1 MILLISLG
9 LSKIVIATQM
19 SVSVSFEIDY
29 EVKNRWIRSP
39 RFQVGFSLTLYF
51 FVLTLRGI
59 KDVLILLNLQEFSS
73 SKHWYVSLVFIYL
86 DKSQCR
92 HLNSQK
98 QPILC
103 FSITFEW
110 HKYST
115 SKRIWKICL
124 FWDPLL
130 AKDPYN
136 LGFQHSHN
144 LDSISYFIEEIHII
158 CHMT

>member
-1 MILLISLG
+1 MILLISVG

-19 SVSVSFEIDY
+19 TVSVSFEIDY
-29 EVKNRWIRSP
+29 EVRHRWIRSP
-39 RFQVGFSLTLYF
+39 RFQVDFSLKLYF

-59 KDVLILLNLQEFSS
+59 NGVLILLSSREFSS
-73 SKHWYVSLVFIYL
+73 SKHWYESLVFIYL
-86 DKSQCR
+86 DKSRCK

-103 FSITFEW
+103 FSIIFEW

-115 SKRIWKICL
+115 SVRIWKTYQ
-124 FWDPLL
+124 FWDHLL
-130 AKDPYN
+130 AKDSYN

-144 LDSISYFIEEIHII
+144 LNNISYFKEETHII
-158 CHMT
+158 YHMI